1 MRTTYETSPLF
12 ALWFSA
18 QNSQTYSPTLLPCQ
32 VDVFNTAE
40 QLWRP
45 GPAVPGGHGELIF
58 PAYLPYWDS
67 FIMFGGYGRSADRFG
82 PKRTTTFRVRIL
94 FVRVSP
100 GEPGLGYGPDGR
112 LLEVSEARKPA
123 RHGQGQQRQRRI
135 GPDRFVSQHV
145 EPKRGEKEGPLS
157 GSRRSLETRLETF
170 GGNGNRDSL
179 DRFRHPQ
186 RNKKRG
192 LWRKRKRQERPFR
205 ESLLT
210 KKISLGFSLYGFSQ
224 KDCIIIL
231 VYFASSPVSW
241 SKREMST

>member
-1 MRTTYETSPLF
+1 MATKKRKPIFICVADDRSGRGKCCCSSCCC
-12 ALWFSA
+12 WGGDHFSF
-18 QNSQTYSPTLLPCQ
+18 QCTYSCLVCEREKLCLKMG
-32 VDVFNTAE
+32 VK
-40 QLWRP
+40 RR
-45 GPAVPGGHGELIF
+45 G
-58 PAYLPYWDS
+58 
-67 FIMFGGYGRSADRFG
+67 SADRFG
-82 PKRTTTFRVRIL
+82 PRRTTTFRVRVL

-224 KDCIIIL
+224 NDCIIIL
-231 VYFASSPVSW
+231 VYFASSPVSR